1 MSFFEDA
8 VIGAKAVTVT
18 VGEKAS
24 KFVDISKLRLS
35 AAELSKEISRRYE
48 ALGRAIYDAKKAD
61 EDINGLV
68 EECVSGIDTLYTRL
82 DHVNM
87 KIARIKE
94 KKYCTSCGALIDEK
108 ALFCSRCGSRIA
120 REQKAEEPNK
130 AEPEAEAPVEEIE
143 EISE

>member
-35 AAELSKEISRRYE
+35 SAELSKEISRRYE
-48 ALGRAIYDAKKAD
+48 ALGRAIYDAKKAN

-87 KIARIKE
+87 KIARLKE
-94 KKYCTSCGALIDEK
+94 KKYCTSCGALIEEK
-108 ALFCSRCGSRIA
+108 ALFCSRCGSRIE
-120 REQKAEEPNK
+120 REQKEGENPAQQQKENSAEET
-130 AEPEAEAPVEEIE
+130 
-143 EISE
+143 SE

>member
-18 VGEKAS
+18 MGEKAS

-108 ALFCSRCGSRIA
+108 ALFCSRCGSRIE
-120 REQKAEEPNK
+120 REQKAEEK
-130 AEPEAEAPVEEIE
+130 PEEVIVEEIAVE
-143 EISE
+143 EAEEKSE